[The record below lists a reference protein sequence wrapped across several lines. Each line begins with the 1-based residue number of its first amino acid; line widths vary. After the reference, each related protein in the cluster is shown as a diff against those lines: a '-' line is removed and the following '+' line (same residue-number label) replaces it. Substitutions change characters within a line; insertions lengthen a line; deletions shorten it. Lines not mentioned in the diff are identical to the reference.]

1 MTGVNRTRVALV
13 VFADVEYSDGSN
25 LDTLEAGM
33 FVRHAIRQAM
43 GDFDGRSHTV
53 TIRNGAE
60 VAVRIHE
67 AAEVG
72 MAAGNGYLWSEVTSK
87 AFCQYAWQENTRD
100 VSAFPAAGGPAG
112 EKP

>member
-1 MTGVNRTRVALV
+1 MSVNRTRVALV
-13 VFADVEYSDGSN
+13 VFADVECSDGSN
-25 LDTLEAGM
+25 LDPIEAAM

-53 TIRNGAE
+53 ALPKAE
-60 VAVRIHE
+60 FAVRIHE
-67 AAEVG
+67 AQEVG

-87 AFCQYAWQENTRD
+87 AFCQYTWQENARD
-100 VSAFPAAGGPAG
+100 VSAFVADVGPAG